1 MSYKSA
7 MNFKSIGLL
16 ILSFTGLPLITAQA
30 QMVVAVIDTG
40 VEITHLA
47 LASSLWTNQ
56 AEALG
61 IEGVDEDGNG
71 YVDDIHGYNFVDDVG
86 TVTDLGPHAVDNG
99 AKIINCSWGEE
110 LKSPELEEAIT
121 YALLR
126 DVVIVASAGN
136 LGINNDFYFH
146 YPSHHAGVITVANLD
161 GSASN
166 FPHQLPP
173 TIPTEQRSG
182 GAKV

>member
-1 MSYKSA
+1 

-30 QMVVAVIDTG
+30 Q
-40 VEITHLA
+40 
-47 LASSLWTNQ
+47 
-56 AEALG
+56 
-61 IEGVDEDGNG
+61 
-71 YVDDIHGYNFVDDVG
+71 

-161 GSASN
+161 TNQHLAYFSNYGTRTVDIGAPGEDILSTWVDGSFQKKSGTSMAALRTFRTNCHRPS
-166 FPHQLPP
+166 LPSKEVV
-173 TIPTEQRSG
+173 EQ
-182 GAKV
+182 KCDD